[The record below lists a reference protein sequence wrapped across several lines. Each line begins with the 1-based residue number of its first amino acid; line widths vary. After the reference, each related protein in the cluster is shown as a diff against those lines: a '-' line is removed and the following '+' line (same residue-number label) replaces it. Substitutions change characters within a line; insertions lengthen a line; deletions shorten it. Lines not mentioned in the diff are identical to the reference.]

1 MNKNIEF
8 ANDAKAGILKGVD
21 KLAKAVT
28 STLGPKGRTVVIEKE
43 GGFYSATKDGV
54 SVAEVIKFEDK
65 LEDAGAQMVKEVAS
79 QVNDEAGDGTTT
91 ATVLAH
97 DIVTEGFKAVESG
110 ANPVDIKRGM
120 DKAVDVIIDKLDD
133 AAKVVST
140 YDEIKQVASI
150 SANSDEKVGYL
161 IANAIDEV
169 GTDGVVTV
177 ENSNTH
183 EDELE
188 IVEGMQ
194 LDKGYLSP
202 YFVNNQTEMIAQY
215 ENPYI
220 LLVDEQLNDIKKLV
234 KVLEY
239 CIQIDKPLVIVA
251 PDITGDALAG
261 LIVNNARGTLKCC
274 AVKAPAFGDKRTDIL
289 EDLAIITGG
298 TVISSKKAM
307 HVDKFDPEWLGTA
320 KTVTANSQKCV
331 FVDGPGTKDQIEDRI
346 QEIKTLIDQSTSH
359 YEIELMQKRLG
370 KLSGGVAII
379 KIGAHSELEL
389 KEKKDRVEDSLNA
402 TRAALDDGIIEGGG
416 VALINCA
423 VLQSDD
429 DISNDI
435 SGTDQAIGW
444 DIVMNSLRTPL
455 KAIVHN
461 AGINFTNIYNNI
473 VNSDKPGHGYD
484 VSTEKYVNMFDA
496 GIIDPVKVTKTALT
510 KAVSVAGTI
519 LMTEAVITNIDEEEA
534 APSYM

>member
-8 ANDAKAGILKGVD
+8 SNDAKSGILKGVD

-97 DIVTEGFKAVESG
+97 NIVTEGFKAVEDG
-110 ANPVDIKRGM
+110 ANPVDVKRGM
-120 DKAVDVIIDKLDD
+120 DKAVEVILEKLDD

-220 LLVDEQLNDIKKLV
+220 LLVDETLNDIKKLV

-251 PDITGDALAG
+251 QDVTGDALAG

-289 EDLAIITGG
+289 EDLAIITGA
-298 TVISSKKAM
+298 TVVSSKKAM

-320 KTVTANSQKCV
+320 KTVTANSQKTV
-331 FVDGPGTKDQIEDRI
+331 FVDGPGTKEQIEDRI
-346 QEIKTLIDQSTSH
+346 TEIKTLIDQSTSH

-416 VALINCA
+416 VALLNCTTTEPEP
-423 VLQSDD
+423 QHTITD
-429 DISNDI
+429 
-435 SGTDQAIGW
+435 TDQAVGW
-444 DIVMNSLRTPL
+444 QIVMNSLTAPL

-461 AGINFTNIYNNI
+461 AGLNFNDIYSKL
-473 VNSDKPGHGYD
+473 NSSTEPGMGFD
-484 VSTEKYVNMFDA
+484 VSGEQYTNMFDA
-496 GIIDPVKVTKTALT
+496 GIIDPVKVTKTAIT

-534 APSYM
+534 APSFM